1 MLNRIKQGTRSRS
14 FGMTAALLAAGLFLT
29 ACNTIEGAGR
39 DIEATGETISDAAK
53 DAKN

>member
-1 MLNRIKQGTRSRS
+1 MLSSIKQDKTRFLGIS
-14 FGMTAALLAAGLFLT
+14 AALLAAGLFLT

-39 DIEATGETISDAAK
+39 DIEATGETISDAAD